1 MKPNIDRLEKTL
13 LEMVV
18 IQDGKKCIPK
28 DNIDKAIELVTT
40 KFSDCFCEVSP
51 HPTFPVFDFK
61 VARAKRVFFEA
72 TIIE

>member
-1 MKPNIDRLEKTL
+1 MKPNIDRMEKAL
-13 LEMVV
+13 MSFVV
-18 IQDGKKCIPK
+18 VQDGKKYMPK
-28 DNIDKAIELVTT
+28 DNVDKAIELVTT

-51 HPTFPVFDFK
+51 HTTFPVFVFK